1 MKKVYTEEMRKYI
14 LDNSQGKTV
23 QTFTEEFNNKFNLN
37 ITKSAMKSYYSTHK
51 IKIGRH
57 NFKKYNEIQIKFI
70 KENVKGITLKEL
82 TNRFNKE
89 FNMNV
94 SESVISNIK
103 NKYHLKSGIVGGQF
117 IKGQT
122 SYNKGKKMSKEQYEK
137 SKNTMF
143 KKGNIPAN
151 RKEIN
156 SVRIDKNDY
165 EIIKIQDGHKNKNW
179 IPKHRYIYEKEYGKI
194 PKNHKV
200 IFADGNKRNFNIDNL
215 ILVSNAEQLI
225 MNRRHLIK
233 NDAEL
238 TKTGVLIAKV
248 INTANKRKKGK

>member
-1 MKKVYTEEMRKYI
+1 MKRVYTEEMKKYI
-14 LDNSQGKTV
+14 EENCQGKTIKD
-23 QTFTEEFNNKFNLN
+23 FTKEFNTKFGLT
-37 ITKSAMKSYYSTHK
+37 ITPSAMKSYYSSHH
-51 IKIGRH
+51 IKIGNH
-57 NFKKYNEIQIKFI
+57 NNRKYKEQHISFI

-82 TNRFNKE
+82 TDKFNKE

-94 SESVISNIK
+94 SEGVISNIK

-117 IKGQT
+117 TKGQA
-122 SYNKGKKMSKEQYEK
+122 SCNKGKKMSKKQYEK
-137 SKNTMF
+137 CKGTMF
-143 KKGNIPAN
+143 KKGNIPPN

-156 SVRIDKNDY
+156 SIRINKNDY

-200 IFADGNKRNFNIDNL
+200 IFADGNKRNFNVDNL

-225 MNRRHLIK
+225 MNRYNLIK
-233 NDAEL
+233 NDKEL
-238 TKTGVLIAKV
+238 TKTGALIAKV
-248 INTANKRKKGK
+248 INTANKRKKEK